1 MDDVLRD
8 VVDLFIVV
16 GIVFIVLLICNSLN
30 YIKKKNIIINN

>member
-30 YIKKKNIIINN
+30 YIKNKNIIINN